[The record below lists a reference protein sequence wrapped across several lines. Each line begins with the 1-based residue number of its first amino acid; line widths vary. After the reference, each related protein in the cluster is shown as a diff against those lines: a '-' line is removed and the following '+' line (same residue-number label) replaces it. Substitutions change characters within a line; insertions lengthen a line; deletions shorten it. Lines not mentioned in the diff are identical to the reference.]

1 MKSAIDGGV
10 LPRLE
15 RFFSIRNKRAKLPN
29 GDVGNR
35 NRITGAS
42 CANLHDLARDD
53 LTNGVV
59 AINQPEQA
67 QSTDKGEP
75 KSFLCCRLKL
85 AVLEQMIDRHP
96 VPQRQKAQCDWN

>member
-1 MKSAIDGGV
+1 MSRNAASMTPAPLDYSDGWSAMKSAIDGGV
-10 LPRLE
+10 SPRLD

-42 CANLHDLARDD
+42 CANLHDLARND

-59 AINQPEQA
+59 AINHPEQA
-67 QSTDKGEP
+67 Q
-75 KSFLCCRLKL
+75 
-85 AVLEQMIDRHP
+85 
-96 VPQRQKAQCDWN
+96 